1 MQNKLGIIV
10 VSKHMKEDPMT
21 RWQKVLHSIN
31 SMKNLVPDPKIIVV
45 ANVRD
50 TSRHRPLA
58 DLDKTEMVTRKT
70 WVRQDMVIDALT
82 RMKNYEIQH
91 SMILTAGFEM
101 QSIASI
107 KENKF
112 TILNY
117 GSEGL
122 NINRK
127 SMNGDFM
134 YGKTRTLLRLWENRP
149 FDKTIPLEKNIY
161 KNVKNLFGEQ
171 GMNNNSVVDV
181 QDINELTIGKTCL

>member
-10 VSKHMKEDPMT
+10 VSKYMKEDPTT

-50 TSRHRPLA
+50 TSWHRPLA